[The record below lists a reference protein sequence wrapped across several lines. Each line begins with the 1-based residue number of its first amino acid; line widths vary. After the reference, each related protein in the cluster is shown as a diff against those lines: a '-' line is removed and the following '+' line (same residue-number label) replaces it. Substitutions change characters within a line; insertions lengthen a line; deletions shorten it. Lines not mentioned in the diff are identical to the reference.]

1 MSNIT
6 EQEKALFDKLRQM
19 TYEGNRN
26 RILFVAAGVTAVNDL
41 INDLIEDNSEAS
53 SSLSFEEVNQ
63 IRWKYIDELIDGVE
77 KMSGD
82 EIDQNLYAAQRIL
95 DED

>member
-1 MSNIT
+1 MSRMTDN
-6 EQEKALFDKLRQM
+6 EEALFHKVRQL

-41 INDLIEDNSEAS
+41 INDLIEYNSEACS
-53 SSLSFEEVNQ
+53 ALSFEEINQ

-77 KMSGD
+77 RMSGD
-82 EIDQNLYAAQRIL
+82 EIDQNLEKAQEL
-95 DED
+95 VNEE